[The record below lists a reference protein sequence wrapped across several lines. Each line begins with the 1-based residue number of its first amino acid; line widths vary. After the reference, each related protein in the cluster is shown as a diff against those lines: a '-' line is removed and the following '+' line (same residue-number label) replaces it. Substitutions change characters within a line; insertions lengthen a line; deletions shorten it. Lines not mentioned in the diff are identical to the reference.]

1 MEINISGLKC
11 DHCDY
16 RDDSITFDK
25 YKESIGLPCPKC
37 EHSLLTQ
44 EEYDGCLKMYNNVE
58 KLNSIGDILK
68 WLNPFHYWRLLFGDN
83 RTYLTADFKFKN
95 RNNIN

>member
-1 MEINISGLKC
+1 MEINITGLKC
-11 DHCDY
+11 DNCDY
-16 RDDSITFDK
+16 RDDAIPFDK

-37 EHSLLTQ
+37 GNILLTQ
-44 EEYDGCLKMYNNVE
+44 EEYEDCLRLYGEVD
-58 KLNSIGDILK
+58 KLTKIENAFK

-83 RTYLTADFKFKN
+83 RDTIKVEFNFKN